1 MLHPAYWLPQGL
13 PIMPA
18 DVQREHSHD
27 WLDCITAAPVL
38 WGGTILAALSV
49 AASMRNGLRRA
60 HDLQWS
66 PAHLLAAHQDPWAT
80 YLAGDPHHAILL
92 NQVPNYLH
100 LLYVF
105 MLPLGYLPQLPARAI
120 YAGLNLAM
128 VLASCVLLSRLYEL
142 PLHRTWLFTILVL
155 TGTPFRVTLG
165 NGQVTALVLLAFALW
180 AAAQRA
186 VARGLLLGVAWVKY
200 SVPPVLALY
209 LLLRR
214 QWKLLFVS
222 ALPLLAGW
230 LFFVAW
236 LHTAPLSLATEPFRC
251 ATGNVSP
258 GLANAMAVTELTL
271 RHLPLF
277 HIAPDRLYLAPN
289 SADPPWAAY
298 LVALAVALGV
308 AAWVARMAQRVDARV
323 CFALLLAASLL
334 CFKHQIYDFLLLALC
349 LALVLR
355 APASRQRD
363 TALAILVYFWYFER
377 FLHIWRF
384 EFWPAVVVL
393 SFLLLGL
400 LLLTIARLGP
410 TIPWDHPWAIDEP
423 SPARGQRTPQPDTS
437 HR

>member
-1 MLHPAYWLPQGL
+1 MQRSALQQDL

-18 DVQREHSHD
+18 DADTSSSHD
-27 WLDCITAAPVL
+27 WLDRFTAAPVL
-38 WGGTILAALSV
+38 WGGTVLAAASI
-49 AASMRNGLRRA
+49 AASVRNGLRRA
-60 HDLQWS
+60 HDFQWS

-80 YLAGDPHHAILL
+80 YLAGDPHHKILL

-105 MLPLGYLPQLPARAI
+105 MLPLGYLPQLPARAVF
-120 YAGLNLAM
+120 ALLNVAM
-128 VLASCVLLSRLYEL
+128 VLASCALLRRLYEL
-142 PLHRTWLFTILVL
+142 PPRRAWLFALLVL
-155 TGTPFRVTLG
+155 TGTPFRVTVG
-165 NGQVTALVLLAFALW
+165 NGQVTALVLLSITLW
-180 AAAQRA
+180 TVAQRA

-236 LHTAPLSLATEPFRC
+236 LHVAPLSLATEPFRC
-251 ATGNVSP
+251 AATNVSP

-277 HIAPDRLYLAPN
+277 HPAPDRLYLAPN
-289 SADPPWAAY
+289 SADPRWAAY
-298 LVALAVALGV
+298 LVALAVALGL
-308 AAWVARMAQRVDARV
+308 AAWVARLADRVDARV
-323 CFALLLAASLL
+323 SLALLLAASLL
-334 CFKHQIYDFLLLALC
+334 CFKHQIYDFLLLALS

-355 APASRQRD
+355 APASRQRNL
-363 TALAILVYFWYFER
+363 ALALLLYFWYFER

-384 EFWPAVVVL
+384 EFWPAVVVV
-393 SFLLLGL
+393 SFLLLGW
-400 LLLTIARLGP
+400 LLLTLARVGT
-410 TIPWDHPWAIDEP
+410 TISWAHPWTIDEP
-423 SPARGQRTPQPDTS
+423 SALRGQHPLQPHTS